1 MLLGLIDNY
10 KIIAFVVLLGAAR
23 DDMLRTTGR
32 VLTRDSSAASIT
44 RGERGGGNKDAVVC
58 PEGSHVNGVSGNI
71 IDVGM
76 LKRNMS

>member
-1 MLLGLIDNY
+1 
-10 KIIAFVVLLGAAR
+10 
-23 DDMLRTTGR
+23 MLRTTGR
-32 VLTRDSSAASIT
+32 VLTRDSAASIT

-58 PEGSHVNGVSGNI
+58 PEGSHVNGVSGKI